1 MGLRRA
7 AYGVKLSWAFGDWA
21 YAPGEFK
28 LPVSPDGANF
38 GEAVTVVARLPRAW
52 GYFSLRSLSL
62 IAGPGAGRAE
72 G

>member
-38 GEAVTVVARLPRAW
+38 GEAVTVVVRRAW
-52 GYFSLRSLSL
+52 RW
-62 IAGPGAGRAE
+62 E